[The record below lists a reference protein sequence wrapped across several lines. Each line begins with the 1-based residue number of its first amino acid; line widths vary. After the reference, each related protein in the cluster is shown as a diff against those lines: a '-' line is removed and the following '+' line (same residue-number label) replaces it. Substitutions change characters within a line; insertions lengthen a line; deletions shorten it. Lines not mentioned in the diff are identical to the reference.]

1 MNYEVITSRNNQK
14 IKDAASY
21 KDGKRD
27 YFLVEGF
34 HMVEMAVTNNLAI
47 AIFTTKEYRSSVKT
61 YLVNEAV
68 LDKLTSSRCPE
79 GIAALCRKKKEEK
92 ITSKRVLLLDGLA
105 DPGNVGTI
113 TRSALAFGFLDIVL
127 GPNVVSLYNSKALMA
142 SQGAYFK
149 LNIIKSKDLCKTILD
164 LKKENYQVFGTSLKS
179 SSPLEEVDNSI
190 DKMALI
196 LGNEGKGVSE
206 EVLSVTDSNLR
217 IEMDNI
223 DSLNVAMAGAIAMHH
238 FRYLK

>member
-1 MNYEVITSRNNQK
+1 MNYEIITSRNNQK

-21 KDGKRD
+21 KDGKGD

-34 HMVEMAVTNNLAI
+34 HMVEMAITNNLAI
-47 AIFTTKEYRSSVKT
+47 AIFTIKEYRSSVKT

-68 LDKLTSSRCPE
+68 LDKLASTRCPE
-79 GIAALCRKKKEEK
+79 GIVALCQKKKEEK

-113 TRSALAFGFLDIVL
+113 TRSALAFGFLDVVL
-127 GPNVVSLYNSKALMA
+127 GPNVVSLYNNKALMA

-149 LNIIKSKDLCKTILD
+149 LNIIKSKDLRETISD
-164 LKKENYQVFGTSLKS
+164 LKKDNYQVFGTSLKS
-179 SSPLEEVDNSI
+179 SSPLEEVNNSI
-190 DKMALI
+190 DKMAII

-206 EVLSVTDSNLR
+206 EVLSITDSNIR
-217 IEMDNI
+217 IEMGNI